1 MDLFHKLAGGDGA
14 KGDSARCGDMELP
27 AEFTGER
34 CTMAKGPDL
43 AVGDTSTIPLAGFF
57 CENDLKIE
65 VTITDAEIDRK
76 VKLQIQPC
84 GIMN

>member
-1 MDLFHKLAGGDGA
+1 
-14 KGDSARCGDMELP
+14 
-27 AEFTGER
+27 
-34 CTMAKGPDL
+34 MAKGPGL
-43 AVGDTSTIPLAGFF
+43 AVGGTSTIPLGRQEPAGFF

-65 VTITDAEIDRK
+65 VAITDAEIDRK